1 MLAVLEPAPG
11 AMVAGAVPVRVRG
24 DRAEIS
30 RDGKDWKKLPD
41 GLWDTATVPDGR
53 CLLRAVGGG
62 SASEPVAVVV
72 DNGAPKVS
80 LVAPSAGDAVDGSVV
95 LRAEVDD
102 AGSGVG
108 RVEFMLSNGSPDWQA
123 VAEVSPPDLEA
134 KWDARGVEPG
144 TYWLCAIATDRAG
157 NAAAS
162 APVPVVVGG

>member
-1 MLAVLEPAPG
+1 
-11 AMVAGAVPVRVRG
+11 MVAGAVPVRVRG

-30 RDGKDWKKLPD
+30 RDGEEWKKLPD
-41 GLWDTATVPDGR
+41 GLWDTTALPDGR

-72 DNGAPKVS
+72 DNGAPEVS
-80 LVAPSAGDAVDGSVV
+80 LVAPAPGDAVNGSVV
-95 LRAEVDD
+95 LRAEAED

-108 RVEFMLSNGSPDWQA
+108 HVEFMLSNGSPDWQA
-123 VAEVSPPDLEA
+123 LADVSPPKLEA
-134 KWDARGVEPG
+134 TWDARGLAPG

-162 APVPVVVGG
+162 APVPIVVGG